1 MKHLS
6 RNPPRVQHYIICY
19 DIAEDRIR
27 RKVVKYL
34 EGFAW
39 RIQYSV
45 FRCDITERHI
55 AQVKLDLL
63 QLTQAA
69 DHPLL
74 LITPLCANCFAKVWQ
89 VGRCKEENPAAVLA

>member
-1 MKHLS
+1 MKHQS
-6 RNPPRVQHYIICY
+6 RNPPPQVHCLICY

-45 FRCDITERHI
+45 FRCDITERQL
-55 AQVKLDLL
+55 AQVRLDLL
-63 QLTQAA
+63 RLTQAA
-69 DHPLL
+69 KSPLL
-74 LITPLCANCFAKVWQ
+74 LITPLCAGCLARVWQ
-89 VGRCKEENPAAVLA
+89 VGHCREENPAAVLA